1 MYVPNDLK
9 FLLGTLERER
19 LFRGPED
26 KGQTPSGNGGGTS

>member
-1 MYVPNDLK
+1 MYVLNDLK
-9 FLLGTLERER
+9 LLLGTLEREI